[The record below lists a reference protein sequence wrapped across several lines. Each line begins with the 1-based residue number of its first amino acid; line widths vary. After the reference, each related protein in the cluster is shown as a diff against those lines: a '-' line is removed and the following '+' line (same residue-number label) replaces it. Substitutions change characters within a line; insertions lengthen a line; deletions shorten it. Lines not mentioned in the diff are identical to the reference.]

1 MNDHKFKIAYR
12 NMQECLESLDTLPLS
27 DSELEYREALI
38 RGAIE
43 LVDRTC
49 GNYGRGQIVVHQGYR
64 AERRAIA

>member
-12 NMQECLESLDTLPLS
+12 NLQECLETLNESQLS
-27 DSELEYREALI
+27 DSEIEYREALI

-43 LVDRTC
+43 LVERTC

-64 AERRAIA
+64 AQQRAIA